1 METIAD
7 RYDRLAGAFA
17 EKVAAVS
24 PDRWDAASPC
34 EGWTARDVVRH
45 VNETPGLFLAFVG
58 QELGALPDDPAEAFA
73 TSRRR
78 VLAALNDPAVA
89 DAEYEG
95 FMGRMT
101 FAEGIDRF
109 INFDL
114 VVHRWDLARAAGLD
128 DTIEATELDRIEEA
142 SKGFGDAMRSPGAFG
157 AEVEPPPGADRQ
169 TRVLA
174 FLGRAP

>member
-17 EKVAAVS
+17 AKIEAVP
-24 PDRWDAASPC
+24 PDRWTARSPC

-45 VNETPGLFLAFVG
+45 VSETPGLFLGFVG
-58 QELGALPDDPAEAFA
+58 QELGELPDDPAEAFA
-73 TSRRR
+73 VSRGR
-78 VLAALNDPAVA
+78 VLAGLTDPQIAG
-89 DAEYEG
+89 AEYEG

-114 VVHRWDLARAAGLD
+114 VVHGWDLARAAGLD
-128 DTIEATELDRIEEA
+128 DRIAPEDLDRIEEA

-157 AEVEPPPGADRQ
+157 PAIDPPPDADRQ
-169 TRVLA
+169 ARVLA
-174 FLGRAP
+174 FLGRVA